1 MSTSLHLQTSTGW
14 LHMSMLWGVND
25 GKYTLM
31 VKRMVISFNHK
42 QHDRGA
48 HIGACWSLCQVG
60 TRLTL
65 DGSSTHWYLFL
76 QLHENWAPTL
86 HRCLQKEGKNAIKV
100 APHFYLG
107 AKTEKI
113 ATDWL
118 RGCEKTIRHCHLSS
132 LGLLLLNTVTSWA
145 KTKQNKGV
153 SSRNPVKGRKEREE
167 EEEKVAGTGLCFHLL
182 HWCLEWKHPGVIR
195 WDVTSG
201 FHHGSASRELLPS
214 LRITPVLFSS
224 LFKQHCKNLRSLS

>member
-42 QHDRGA
+42 QPDRGA

-118 RGCEKTIRHCHLSS
+118 RGCEKTVRHCHLSS

-145 KTKQNKGV
+145 KKNKTKEWALGIQSKG
-153 SSRNPVKGRKEREE
+153 GRKEKRRRKKWQERGFASIFYTD
-167 EEEKVAGTGLCFHLL
+167 VWSGNTQ
-182 HWCLEWKHPGVIR
+182 EW
-195 WDVTSG
+195 
-201 FHHGSASRELLPS
+201 
-214 LRITPVLFSS
+214 
-224 LFKQHCKNLRSLS
+224 

>member
-25 GKYTLM
+25 GKYTWM

-65 DGSSTHWYLFL
+65 DGSSTHWYVFL
-76 QLHENWAPTL
+76 QLHESWAPTL

-118 RGCEKTIRHCHLSS
+118 RGCEKTVRHCHLSS

-145 KTKQNKGV
+145 KNKTKQRSELSE
-153 SSRNPVKGRKEREE
+153 SSQREE
-167 EEEKVAGTGLCFHLL
+167 GKRRGGG
-182 HWCLEWKHPGVIR
+182 K
-195 WDVTSG
+195 SG
-201 FHHGSASRELLPS
+201 RNGALLPS
-214 LRITPVLFSS
+214 FTLMFGVETPRSDKVGRHVWLSS
-224 LFKQHCKNLRSLS
+224 WLCLPRAVAEPKNHSGSVQLPV